1 MQANLAESSSS
12 AMSTEVVDLTNCD
25 REPIHIPGSIQ
36 PHGCLLACDASV
48 ATVLRFSANAS
59 EVLDAPVRAGVSI
72 VTLLGEELVH
82 GIRNAVSRS
91 QPGKPALM
99 FDRLSANGRRFDVS
113 VHQHAGATIIEFEVA
128 HPGVGE
134 PLELA
139 RNMIA
144 RLINSD
150 TIAKLTRD
158 TARLV
163 RATLGYDRVM
173 VYQFA
178 SDGSGKVVSEAKRA
192 DLESFLGQHF
202 PATDIPQQARAL
214 YLRNTI
220 RIISDADFIRI
231 PIEPELDASG
241 EPLDLSFAHLR
252 SVSPVHCEYLRNMGV
267 AASMSISIILDGEL
281 WGMIACHHYRPR
293 ILSMAERVSAEL
305 FGNFVSLEL
314 DSLRR
319 RDELAA
325 VQRTRSVLDRFLKD
339 AVREPDLDLMM
350 RERLGDFLAI
360 LPADGV
366 ALWLDGRWSSH
377 GHTPPEQAAASLIEL
392 AATVAERRVWATN
405 ALSSVVQDSARYAD
419 AASGVMIVPLSLRPR
434 DFLFFF
440 RQEVEQTV
448 QWAGN
453 PSKTYSHGPL
463 GDRLTPRKSFAIWKE
478 TVSGKSVPWTEKDRQ
493 FAEAARTA
501 LVEVV
506 LRHSELLADERAK
519 ADTRQRMLNEELNH
533 RVKNILAVIKSLVGR
548 AGKPGETVESY
559 VETLRGRIL
568 ALSKAHDQLA
578 RGADGGSLRD
588 LLAAELTPYMR
599 DGVTI
604 DLTGPEVWLEAR
616 SFSIMALVLHEL
628 ATNAAKYG
636 ALSVRGARLAVAW
649 KTDAGGSCEIVWRES
664 DGPIV
669 SAPSR
674 KGFGTMLIDRSVPY
688 DLGGDSDVRY
698 EPSGVVARFRLP
710 AQFVSVRVRAA
721 MPEADPDDAGEL
733 PDFTGTRVLVVEDQ
747 LLIAIE
753 VEEIL
758 SNAGFDIMATVTSPR
773 EGLQFLR
780 EKRPDVAVLD
790 LNLGAETSEAIA
802 DALADRGIPFV
813 FSTGYGNDAIPAQ
826 HLAIPVVRKP
836 YTAGTLLPKLNELLR
851 QAEKS

>member
-1 MQANLAESSSS
+1 MSS
-12 AMSTEVVDLTNCD
+12 EVVDLTNCD

-36 PHGCLLACDASV
+36 PHGCLLACDTSV
-48 ATVLRFSANAS
+48 ATVLRLSTNAES
-59 EVLDAPVRAGVSI
+59 ILGAPVPIGTSLVS
-72 VTLLGEELVH
+72 LLGEELVH

-99 FDRLSANGRRFDVS
+99 FDRPAATGRRFDIS
-113 VHQHAGATIIEFEVA
+113 VHQHSGATIIEFEPA
-128 HPGVGE
+128 QAGAGE

-150 TIAKLTRD
+150 TIAKLTKD

-178 SDGSGKVVSEAKRA
+178 ADGSGKVVSEAKRA

-220 RIISDADFIRI
+220 RIISDADFVRI
-231 PIEPELDASG
+231 PIEPELDPSG

-252 SVSPVHCEYLRNMGV
+252 SVSPIHCEYLRNMGV
-267 AASMSISIILDGEL
+267 SASMSISIILDGEL

-305 FGNFVSLEL
+305 FGNFFSLEL

-319 RDELAA
+319 RDELSA

-339 AVREPDLDLMM
+339 AIREPDLDLMM
-350 RERLGDFLAI
+350 RERLPDFLAI

-366 ALWLDGRWSSH
+366 GLWLDGRWSSN
-377 GHTPPEQAAASLIEL
+377 GHAPSRDEVKSLVEL
-392 AATVAERRVWATN
+392 AATVADRRVWATN
-405 ALSSVVQDSARYAD
+405 ALSTVLPDAAPYAQS
-419 AASGVMIVPLSLRPR
+419 ASGVMIVPLSLRPR
-434 DFLFFF
+434 DYLFFF

-453 PSKTYSHGPL
+453 PSKTYTHGPL

-478 TVSGKSVPWTEKDRQ
+478 TVSGKSLPWADKDRQ

-548 AGKPGETVESY
+548 SGKPGETVESY

-588 LLAAELTPYMR
+588 LLSAELTPYMR
-599 DGVTI
+599 DGVTM
-604 DLTGPEVWLEAR
+604 DLVGPDVWLEAR

-636 ALSVRGARLAVAW
+636 ALSVRGARLSVSW
-649 KTDAGGSCEIVWRES
+649 KTDAGGACEIVWRES
-664 DGPIV
+664 GGPIV

-674 KGFGTMLIDRSVPY
+674 KGFGTMLIDRSIPY
-688 DLGGDSDVRY
+688 DLGGDSNVSY
-698 EPSGVVARFRLP
+698 EPTGVVGRFRVP
-710 AQFVSVRVRAA
+710 AQFVSIRTEV
-721 MPEADPDDAGEL
+721 PSSEADFDHSDQL
-733 PDFTGTRVLVVEDQ
+733 SDFSGIGVLVVEDQ

-758 SNAGFDIMATVTSPR
+758 TRAGFDMLATVTSPR

-780 EKRPDVAVLD
+780 ERRPDIAVLD
-790 LNLGAETSEAIA
+790 VNLGEETSEAIA

-826 HLAIPVVRKP
+826 HIHVPVVRKP
-836 YTAGTLLPKLNELLR
+836 YTAGTLLPRLNALLK
-851 QAEKS
+851 Q

>member
-1 MQANLAESSSS
+1 MSS
-12 AMSTEVVDLTNCD
+12 EVVDLTNCD

-36 PHGCLLACDASV
+36 PHGCLLVCDASV
-48 ATVLRFSANAS
+48 ATVLRFSTNADELLGTS
-59 EVLDAPVRAGVSI
+59 VRAGTSLVA
-72 VTLLGEELVH
+72 LLGEELVH

-99 FDRLSANGRRFDVS
+99 FDRPAAGGRRFDVS
-113 VHQHAGATIIEFEVA
+113 VHQHAGSTIIEFEVA

-150 TIAKLTRD
+150 TISRLTKD

-178 SDGSGKVVSEAKRA
+178 QDGSGKVVSEAKRA

-214 YLRNTI
+214 YIRNTI
-220 RIISDADFIRI
+220 RIISDADFVRI
-231 PIEPELDASG
+231 PIEPEFDASG

-252 SVSPVHCEYLRNMGV
+252 SVSPIHCEYLRNMGV

-281 WGMIACHHYRPR
+281 WGMIACHHYKPR

-305 FGNFVSLEL
+305 FGNFFSLEL

-319 RDELAA
+319 RDELSAA
-325 VQRTRSVLDRFLKD
+325 QRTRSVLDRFLKD

-350 RERLGDFLAI
+350 RERLDDFRAI
-360 LPADGV
+360 LPSDGV
-366 ALWLDGRWSSH
+366 GLWLDGRWSGR
-377 GHTPPEQAAASLIEL
+377 GHTPPEDAVNGLVEL
-392 AATVAERRVWATN
+392 ANTVAERRVWATN
-405 ALSSVVQDSARYAD
+405 ALATVVPDADRYRD

-478 TVSGKSVPWTEKDRQ
+478 TVRGQSLPWSDKDRQ
-493 FAEAARTA
+493 FAEGARTA

-548 AGKPGETVESY
+548 PSKPGETVETY
-559 VETLRGRIL
+559 VEALRGRIL
-568 ALSKAHDQLA
+568 ALSMAHDQLA
-578 RGADGGSLRD
+578 RGADGGALRD

-604 DLTGPEVWLEAR
+604 DLVGPEVWLEAR

-636 ALSVRGARLAVAW
+636 ALSVRGARLTVSW

-664 DGPIV
+664 GGPLV

-674 KGFGTMLIDRSVPY
+674 KGFGTMLVDRSVPY
-688 DLGGDSDVRY
+688 DLGGDSDVTY
-698 EPSGVVARFRLP
+698 EPTGVVARFRIP
-710 AQFVSVRVRAA
+710 AQFVSLRATAA
-721 MPEADPDDAGEL
+721 MPEV
-733 PDFTGTRVLVVEDQ
+733 DFDGPEAMVNFDGIRILVVEDQ

-758 SNAGFDIMATVTSPR
+758 TQAGFDIMATVTSPR
-773 EGLQFLR
+773 EGLLFLR
-780 EKRPDVAVLD
+780 DRHPDIAVLD
-790 LNLGAETSEAIA
+790 LNLGDDSSEPIA
-802 DALADRGIPFV
+802 DALAARGIPFI
-813 FSTGYGNDAIPAQ
+813 FSTGYGSDAIPAQ
-826 HLAIPVVRKP
+826 HRDVPVVRKP
-836 YTAGTLLPKLNELLR
+836 YTAGTLLPRLSELLR
-851 QAEKS
+851 QQREKLPA